1 MKKKSS
7 TKKKSINTLEH
18 EVFLE
23 SLKYMISELIPH
35 CPKEILIEARIFLND
50 LFIKMK
56 GQFDSYYAEKYTVKE
71 RNKVWEIIAKKYLPT
86 IY

>member
-35 CPKEILIEARIFLND
+35 CPKEILIEARTFLNN
-50 LFIKMK
+50 L
-56 GQFDSYYAEKYTVKE
+56 
-71 RNKVWEIIAKKYLPT
+71 L
-86 IY
+86 